1 MEFDQWPIV
10 VRRQLVQAFKPG
22 EPTSREAP
30 FRTLR
35 AHGWSTAGVSIVTR
49 REHRASGRLTIFSV
63 LNLDAARF
71 ARLGDRRR
79 AKAHA
84 SAAARIE
91 ASADFLRLKELL
103 TGRPVE
109 DVTAVVEGAV
119 PAAQSREIHEQL
131 RRVARATLRV
141 RPRGDASKVGTEV
154 VVGRI
159 SETMVESITL
169 TALSG
174 ERVAIPRWLART
186 AGREG
191 VGECLALVSERFD
204 DGLVTHAFPAIAL
217 EEQRAQPE
225 FSPFGRAAPVT
236 KLTPSDVRV
245 VAGAA
250 GPLKVLVPVTIER

>member
-1 MEFDQWPIV
+1 MELDQWPIV
-10 VRRQLVQAFKPG
+10 VRGQLVQAFKPG
-22 EPTSREAP
+22 ELTSREAP

-63 LNLDAARF
+63 LNMDAARF
-71 ARLGDRRR
+71 ARLGDGRR

-91 ASADFLRLKELL
+91 ASAEFLRLKELL

-109 DVTAVVEGAV
+109 DVTAVVEGAI

-141 RPRGDASKVGTEV
+141 RPRDEANKLGTEV
-154 VVGRI
+154 VVGTI
-159 SETMVESITL
+159 SETMAESITL

-174 ERVAIPRWLART
+174 DRVAIPRWLART
-186 AGREG
+186 AGREV
-191 VGECLALVSERFD
+191 VGECLALVSERLD
-204 DGLVTHAFPAIAL
+204 DGLVTHAFPAISL
-217 EEQRAQPE
+217 DDQRTQPE

-236 KLTPSDVRV
+236 KLMASDVPV
-245 VAGAA
+245 VRGAA
-250 GPLKVLVPVTIER
+250 GPLRVLVPVTIEK